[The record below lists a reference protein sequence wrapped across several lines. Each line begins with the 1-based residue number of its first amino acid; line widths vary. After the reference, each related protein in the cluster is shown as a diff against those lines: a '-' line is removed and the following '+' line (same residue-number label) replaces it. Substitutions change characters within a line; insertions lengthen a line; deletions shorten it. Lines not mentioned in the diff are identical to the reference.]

1 MAKEYP
7 LLIGHSAKGNKRL
20 HNVKEVADFIMKH
33 GLYSDVTVT
42 FEDNSPLLDTYGF
55 YLNKINDMEYSEEL
69 LKVLVPMQEAVFD
82 VDDDTE
88 DIDEDSDPNFEMEM

>member
-1 MAKEYP
+1 MRE
-7 LLIGHSAKGNKRL
+7 GDGNEETAARQKLRL
-20 HNVKEVADFIMKH
+20 RIR
-33 GLYSDVTVT
+33 GY
-42 FEDNSPLLDTYGF
+42 
-55 YLNKINDMEYSEEL
+55 MEYREEL

>member
-55 YLNKINDMEYSEEL
+55 YLNKARTSAGISATFTTSI
-69 LKVLVPMQEAVFD
+69 P
-82 VDDDTE
+82 
-88 DIDEDSDPNFEMEM
+88 